1 MLLEYLPPEDCAKP
15 DIEIENYRLQWD
27 GSSPGVPRGEVQEL
41 KNMLRDIMPHITPA
55 IYEAVGAVYQ
65 TIEEKAGGRKQAKYI
80 EEAFAPEILLTRRAG
95 KGASYAIRMKRDGE
109 TLVSR
114 SEAVS
119 QGGAKFLVSWH
130 LGELV
135 FDRQK

>member
-1 MLLEYLPPEDCAKP
+1 LLEYLPPEDCIKP

-27 GSSPGVPRGEVQEL
+27 GSSFGVPRSEVQEL
-41 KNMLRDIMPHITPA
+41 KNMLRDIIPHITPA

-65 TIEEKAGGRKQAKYI
+65 TIEKKAKDRKQARHI
-80 EEAFAPEILLTRRAG
+80 EEAFAPEILLTGRVG
-95 KGASYAIRMKRDGE
+95 KGVVSYTLRMKKDGG

-114 SEAVS
+114 SESVS
-119 QGGAKFLVSWH
+119 QGSAKVRVTWP